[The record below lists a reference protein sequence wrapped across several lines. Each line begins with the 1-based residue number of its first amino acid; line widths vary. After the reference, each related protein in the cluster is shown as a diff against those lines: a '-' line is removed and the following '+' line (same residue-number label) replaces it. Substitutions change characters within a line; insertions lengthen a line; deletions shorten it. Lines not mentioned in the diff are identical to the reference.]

1 MVNSDTA
8 SFSLYMHY
16 KNLFFDLDDT
26 LWAFSYNARETFEE
40 MYRKYRYD
48 RYFQSFRHF
57 YDLYEQRNLELWA
70 EYADGKVT
78 KDELNRQRFLYP
90 LEAVGAGDAA
100 LAKAFSDDF
109 FAVIPTKSRLMPH
122 AREVLEYLAP
132 KYNLYILS
140 NGFQE
145 LQCHKMR
152 SAGIDG
158 YFKKVVLSDDIGVL
172 KPWPEIFHFALSA
185 TQSQLRESLMI
196 GDSWQNDIA
205 GARGVGMHQVFYNVS
220 GRTEFPFQPTYQI
233 TDLKELLQLL

>member
-1 MVNSDTA
+1 
-8 SFSLYMHY
+8 MHY

-26 LWAFSYNARETFEE
+26 LWAFSHNARDTFEE
-40 MYRKYRYD
+40 MYRKYHYD
-48 RYFQSFRHF
+48 LYFRSFQHF
-57 YDLYEQRNLELWA
+57 YDLYEQRNAELWA

-78 KDELNRQRFLYP
+78 KDELNRQRFLHP
-90 LEAVGAGDAA
+90 LEAVGVADAA

-158 YFKKVVLSDDIGVL
+158 YFKKIVLSDDIGVL

-185 TQSQLRESLMI
+185 TQSQLGESLMI

-205 GARGVGMHQVFYNVS
+205 GARGVGMHQVFYNLS
-220 GRTEFPFQPTYQI
+220 GRTEFPFRPTYQI
-233 TDLKELLQLL
+233 SDLKELLQLL